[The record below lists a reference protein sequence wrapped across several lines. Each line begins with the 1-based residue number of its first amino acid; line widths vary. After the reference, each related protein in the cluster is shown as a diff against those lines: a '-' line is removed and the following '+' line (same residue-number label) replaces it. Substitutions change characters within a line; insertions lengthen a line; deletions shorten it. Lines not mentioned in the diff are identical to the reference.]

1 MEISTSVFILL
12 IFNFYFWL
20 FCKTLIFFLSISSFN
35 PNLCF
40 FYLIFILLI
49 VFYLPFVKLPFIF
62 KFTHQCFLFFISI
75 SILILLIVFF
85 LFVKLPFLLNFTLI
99 KFILYFN
106 FDPYS
111 FNCYFLFLIL
121 LYN

>member
-1 MEISTSVFILL
+1 
-12 IFNFYFWL
+12 
-20 FCKTLIFFLSISSFN
+20 
-35 PNLCF
+35 LCF

-121 LYN
+121 LYNWYSSFQFHPSMFNWLGIKFYGFSR